1 MQVHEKLKNETAR
14 EYAFRTIKDNIISLE
29 LAPGSLVS
37 ENELAAQMGI
47 SRTPVRE
54 ALIELSKLKI
64 VGIYPQKGSYISLI
78 DGEMVDEARFLRL
91 TLEGAIVQLA
101 CEMATEEDILSL
113 EENIRLQEFYLQSL
127 ANEKLLELDN
137 DLHKLLFEI
146 CNKKVTYNLLGG
158 IMIHFDRAR
167 SLSLAVLKDSK
178 IYSDHKDLVDAIKK
192 RDSKQ
197 AQNVIERHLNRY
209 KIDEKELKKEYP
221 HYFVE

>member
-1 MQVHEKLKNETAR
+1 MQIHEKIKSETAR
-14 EYAFRTIKDNIISLE
+14 EYAFRTLKDNIISLE

-37 ENELAAQMGI
+37 ENELANQMGI

-64 VGIYPQKGSYISLI
+64 VNIYPQKGSYISLI
-78 DGEMVDEARFLRL
+78 DGEMVDEARFIRF

-101 CEMATEEDILSL
+101 CEMATEEDILAM
-113 EENIRLQEFYLQSL
+113 EENIKLQEFYLQSST
-127 ANEKLLELDN
+127 NEKLLELDN
-137 DLHKLLFEI
+137 ELHKLLFQI
-146 CNKKVTYNLLGG
+146 CNKKFTYNLLGG

-178 IYSDHKDLVDAIKK
+178 IYSDHKELLDAIKNK
-192 RDSKQ
+192 DKTLAYSI
-197 AQNVIERHLNRY
+197 IEKHLNRY
-209 KIDEKELKKEYP
+209 KIDEKELKKKYP